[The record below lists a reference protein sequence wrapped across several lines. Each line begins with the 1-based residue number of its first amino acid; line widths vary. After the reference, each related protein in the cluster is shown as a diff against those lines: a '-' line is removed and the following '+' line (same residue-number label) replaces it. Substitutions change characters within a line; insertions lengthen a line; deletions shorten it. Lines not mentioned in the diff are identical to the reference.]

1 MDIFLT
7 GMTDPM
13 GQFSSV
19 CVAVS
24 TA

>member
-1 MDIFLT
+1 MDLFLT